1 MGPKPATALLG
12 TFHALERQIRSRQ
25 SRHVLAHGM
34 LDVFVIKGTARW
46 KIALNLIMARI
57 EPLMAEAIELARGV
71 YGNTYYRPPMLRI
84 AAHGPSCIPIRK
96 WYPTVYSSEQK
107 IYVIAQK

>member
-1 MGPKPATALLG
+1 MLWSAKLDLG
-12 TFHALERQIRSRQ
+12 KVAMFSRME
-25 SRHVLAHGM
+25 M
-34 LDVFVIKGTARW
+34 LDVVVIKGTARW